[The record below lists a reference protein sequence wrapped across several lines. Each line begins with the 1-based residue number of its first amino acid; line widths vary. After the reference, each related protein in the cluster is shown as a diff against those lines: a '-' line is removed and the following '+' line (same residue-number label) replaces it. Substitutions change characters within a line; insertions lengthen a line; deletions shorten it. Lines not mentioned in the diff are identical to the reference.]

1 MAYEVFERTAVRVE
15 DPTLAITPDGTIVF
29 NAAASRILVGAGVK
43 AVLLLWDKNTNKF
56 AVKATSKGDR
66 NAYAV
71 SAVHG
76 RPSRSLRAKLFLN
89 YIGWGANRRESLPV
103 TWNEKEKMLETIL
116 PSKFLGA
123 RRREPG
129 A

>member
-56 AVKATSKGDR
+56 AVKATSKGTETLTR
-66 NAYAV
+66 FRQYTEGPHAV
-71 SAVHG
+71 SG
-76 RPSRSLRAKLFLN
+76 RSCFLTTLAGELTAEN
-89 YIGWGANRRESLPV
+89 PCR
-103 TWNEKEKMLETIL
+103 
-116 PSKFLGA
+116 
-123 RRREPG
+123 
-129 A
+129 